1 MNCNVCGNPLAPDV
15 QYCPRCGTPTP
26 AYYASTGS
34 TPNAPTATPS
44 SPPPYGGLPGAAP
57 YTDYGAQPYGTTPS
71 ASANPYDPYT
81 PTPPPPTVAD
91 NPYAPPYGTPPA
103 PSYGSYAPA
112 PSSAPSGPPQKR
124 GNRTPLLVGGII
136 LALLLII
143 GGLVIAL
150 LRPGPSPTPP
160 NPAQT
165 TATAQ
170 VQATATFTSSL
181 TATAQASSNAT
192 ATVIAANPD
201 PYAPGGGQLALY
213 DPLSDNSKGYD
224 WDTGTTSNGTCSFSG
239 GAYHISPAKTNFF
252 YLCSSNVS
260 NFSNFAFEA
269 QMTIVQGDC
278 GGVIFRGDTTNGK
291 FYFFDVCQN
300 GSYRLYMYP
309 DFSGTTSK
317 ELAGGSSPAIKT
329 GLNQSQLIA
338 VVAQGSTITVYMNKQ
353 KVASVTDTTF
363 SQGQVGF
370 VADAGND
377 TTEVVF
383 SNARVWKL

>member
-1 MNCNVCGNPLAPDV
+1 MNCSVCGTPLAPDV

-34 TPNAPTATPS
+34 SPNAPTVTPL
-44 SPPPYGGLPGAAP
+44 PPPPSAPYSGAPGAAP

-71 ASANPYDPYT
+71 STNPYDPYT
-81 PTPPPPTVAD
+81 PAPPPPTVAD
-91 NPYAPPYGTPPA
+91 NPYVAPPATGYGP
-103 PSYGSYAPA
+103 YAPA
-112 PSSAPSGPPQKR
+112 PAPVAAPPSR
-124 GNRTPLLVGGII
+124 PRNRLPLVIGGVI

-143 GGLVIAL
+143 GGLLAAL
-150 LRPGPSPTPP
+150 LHSVGPTSTSL
-160 NPAQT
+160 NPAQM

-170 VQATATFTSSL
+170 AQATATFTSSL

-201 PYAPGGGQLALY
+201 PYPPGNGQLALL
-213 DPLSDNSKGYD
+213 DPMSDNSKGYD
-224 WDTGTTSNGTCSFSG
+224 WDTGTFSNGSCTFSG
-239 GAYHISPAKTNFF
+239 GTYHVSPAKTNFF
-252 YLCSSNVS
+252 YLCAAKAS
-260 NFSNFAFEA
+260 NFSNFTFEV
-269 QMTIVQGDC
+269 QMDIVQGDC
-278 GGVIFRGDTTNGK
+278 GGIVFRADSTNGK
-291 FYFFDVCQN
+291 FYFFDVCQD

-309 DFSGTTSK
+309 DYSGTTSK

-338 VVAQGSTITVYMNKQ
+338 AVAQGSSITLYMNKQ
-353 KVASVTDTTF
+353 KVTSVTDSTF
-363 SQGQVGF
+363 SQGQIGV

-377 TTEVVF
+377 LTEVVF

>member
-1 MNCNVCGNPLAPDV
+1 MNCSVCGAPLAPDV

-34 TPNAPTATPS
+34 SPNAPTVTPL
-44 SPPPYGGLPGAAP
+44 PPPSAPYGNPAGGAAP
-57 YTDYGAQPYGTTPS
+57 YTDYGAQPYGTIPP
-71 ASANPYDPYT
+71 ANPYDPYT

-91 NPYAPPYGTPPA
+91 VPYAPV
-103 PSYGSYAPA
+103 YGSPQPYAPA
-112 PSSAPSGPPQKR
+112 PSAPPRPPQKR
-124 GNRTPLLVGGII
+124 GNRLPLLIGGII

-143 GGLVIAL
+143 GGLVVAL
-150 LRPGPSPTPP
+150 LRPGPGPSPSPIPP

-170 VQATATFTSSL
+170 VQATATFNAGL
-181 TATAQASSNAT
+181 TATAQASNNAT
-192 ATVIAANPD
+192 ATVVAANPD
-201 PYAPGGGQLALY
+201 PYAPGNGQLALY

-224 WDTGTTSNGTCSFSG
+224 WDTGTTSNGTCNFSG
-239 GAYHISPAKTNFF
+239 GAYDITPSKTDFF
-252 YLCSSNVS
+252 YLCSSKVS
-260 NFSNFAFEA
+260 NFSNFTFEV
-269 QMTIVQGDC
+269 QMDIVQGDC
-278 GGVIFRGDTTNGK
+278 GGIIFRGDSVNGK

-329 GLNQSQLIA
+329 GLNQPQLIA
-338 VVAQGSTITVYMNKQ
+338 VTAQGSTITLYMNKQ
-353 KVASVTDTTF
+353 QVTSVTDSTF
-363 SQGQVGF
+363 SQGQIGL

-377 TTEVVF
+377 QTEVAF